1 MSKPA
6 RASARITE
14 PAPPIP
20 DSERPKSEAAAEWVA
35 TAALTP
41 WVQNPRKNDPAV
53 ARVVASIQ
61 RFGFGA
67 PILARRA
74 DGEVI
79 AGHTRLKAALA
90 LGLDR
95 VPVRYLDLDPADAHL
110 LALADNKLGELAGW
124 DEPQLLALLGD
135 LRQQDAD
142 AAAVAGWGDAE
153 IDALLKAAGDAVL
166 ADGAPTPAVTED
178 DVPVDRA
185 DELRTKWATAAGQ
198 LWEIPSAR
206 GRGMHR
212 LLCGDSTRPEDVG
225 RVMGRDRAAW
235 MWTDPPYGVSYVGK
249 TKAALTIQNDG
260 AGDLPAFVGAAFAAA
275 DAVLVD
281 GAPVYV
287 AHPAGAL
294 CVEFGKAFLAAG
306 WHFHET
312 LVWVKDAM
320 VLGHSDYHF
329 QHEPIIY
336 GWKGKN
342 RPWFGGRDKVSLL
355 RHPKPNR
362 SESHPTMKPVGL
374 VAECL
379 ANSSAPAAV
388 GFEPFSGSGTT
399 LVAAE
404 QLGRLC
410 RAVELEPKY
419 VAVALERL
427 AALGLTPRLATHS
440 DGPADQAHA

>member
-1 MSKPA
+1 
-6 RASARITE
+6 
-14 PAPPIP
+14 
-20 DSERPKSEAAAEWVA
+20 
-35 TAALTP
+35 
-41 WVQNPRKNDPAV
+41 
-53 ARVVASIQ
+53 
-61 RFGFGA
+61 
-67 PILARRA
+67 
-74 DGEVI
+74 
-79 AGHTRLKAALA
+79 
-90 LGLDR
+90 
-95 VPVRYLDLDPADAHL
+95 
-110 LALADNKLGELAGW
+110 
-124 DEPQLLALLGD
+124 
-135 LRQQDAD
+135 
-142 AAAVAGWGDAE
+142 
-153 IDALLKAAGDAVL
+153 
-166 ADGAPTPAVTED
+166 
-178 DVPVDRA
+178 
-185 DELRTKWATAAGQ
+185 
-198 LWEIPSAR
+198 
-206 GRGMHR
+206 MHR